1 MKRMPGF
8 QMIQLP
14 SIGGLTGAPPVLR
27 RVNDFLSHESNC
39 DKVNRLFQEDDCIL
53 QYESV
58 IDCLLVELKP
68 EFKDECF
75 EFYKGKGKPLAELY
89 SAETIEDIDR
99 DLGLALEALIS
110 NKWPSW
116 TDFKEGF
123 RAEIKWEP
131 L

>member
-1 MKRMPGF
+1 METLLKIEMTEL
-8 QMIQLP
+8 ILT
-14 SIGGLTGAPPVLR
+14 GGLTGAPPVLR

-39 DKVNRLFQEDDCIL
+39 EKVNRLFQEDDCIL

-58 IDCLLVELKP
+58 IDWLLVELKP

-89 SAETIEDIDR
+89 SAQTIEDIDR
-99 DLGLALEALIS
+99 DLGLALEVLIS

-123 RAEIKWEP
+123 RAEIMWEP